1 MKLTNKQKEEINF
14 LEKWGLNQEP
24 FTATDEE
31 KIGYIQET
39 VHGIKQPARMWN
51 VPGNRLCEAKRL
63 VDITIKMWI
72 EDLKTGMLS
81 LDELRED
88 FVDSPHGLKLID
100 SIAKYYMTEPDE
112 IYLRMIMD
120 KLSKTL

>member
-1 MKLTNKQKEEINF
+1 MKLTNKQKLEIDF

-24 FTATDEE
+24 FIATDEE
-31 KIGYIQET
+31 KIGYINET
-39 VHGIKQPARMWN
+39 VHGIKQPKKMWN
-51 VPGNRLCEAKRL
+51 VQGNKLCEAKRM

-88 FVDSPHGLKLID
+88 FIDSPHGLKLIN
-100 SIAKYYMTEPDE
+100 SIAKHYMTEPDE
-112 IYLRMIMD
+112 IYLRMIID
-120 KLSKTL
+120 NIKTI